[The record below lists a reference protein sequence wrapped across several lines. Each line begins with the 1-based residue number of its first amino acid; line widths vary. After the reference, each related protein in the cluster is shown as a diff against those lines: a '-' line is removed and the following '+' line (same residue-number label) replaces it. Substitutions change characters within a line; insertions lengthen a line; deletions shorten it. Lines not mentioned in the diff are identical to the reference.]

1 MININLL
8 KDKLVDK
15 YKNKMRNFLLF
26 LSTLACW
33 APTWYLIKFQFG
45 VVDPLVSV
53 FYRFLFAS
61 LILFIILR
69 FNKKKLFF
77 SIRDHSWFLIF
88 GISLFSLNYIFFYL
102 ANTYLISGIVTIA
115 FSSILIMNILGEK
128 FYFGVSSSKQ
138 TWLAAL
144 IGIVGIFIIF
154 HNELS
159 TFKWNNSIHL
169 GIALSFI
176 ATFWASTG
184 NMIHQRNFNYKIP
197 FFPSLAYGM
206 FYGSLFTLAI
216 AKIRGAALVF
226 DYSTTYIFSLLYLIL
241 FGSVFGFY
249 LYLSLLERI
258 GSARAGYIGVIMPIA
273 ALTIST
279 IFEGLEW
286 NQNLIFGLPILI
298 LGCILI
304 LNQKSKN
311 RVKQ

>member
-1 MININLL
+1 
-8 KDKLVDK
+8 
-15 YKNKMRNFLLF
+15 MRNFILF

-45 VVDPLVSV
+45 VVDPLISI

-61 LILFIILR
+61 IILFIILI

-77 SIRDHSWFLIF
+77 SINDHFWFLIF
-88 GISLFSLNYIFFYL
+88 GITLFSLNYIFFYL

-128 FYFGVSSSKQ
+128 IYFGISSSKQ
-138 TWLAAL
+138 TWFAAAL
-144 IGIVGIFIIF
+144 GLLGIFVIF
-154 HNELS
+154 QNELI
-159 TFKWNNSIHL
+159 TFRWNDSVHL

-184 NMIHQRNFNYKIP
+184 NMLHQRNFNNKIP
-197 FFPSLAYGM
+197 FFASFAYGM
-206 FYGSLFTLAI
+206 LYGSLFTLVI
-216 AKIRGAALVF
+216 AKFRGAELVF
-226 DYSTTYIFSLLYLIL
+226 DYSTSYIFSLLYLIT
-241 FGSVFGFY
+241 FGSILGFY
-249 LYLSLLERI
+249 LYLSLLDRI
-258 GSARAGYIGVIMPIA
+258 GSARAGYIGVIMPIV

-298 LGCILI
+298 LGCVLI
-304 LNQKSKN
+304 LNQKAKAT
-311 RVKQ
+311 VK

>member
-1 MININLL
+1 
-8 KDKLVDK
+8 
-15 YKNKMRNFLLF
+15 MRNFLLF

-226 DYSTTYIFSLLYLIL
+226 
-241 FGSVFGFY
+241 GFY

>member
-1 MININLL
+1 
-8 KDKLVDK
+8 
-15 YKNKMRNFLLF
+15 MRNFLLF
-26 LSTLACW
+26 LSTLLCW

-61 LILFIILR
+61 IILFIILI
-69 FNKKKLFF
+69 FTKKKLFF
-77 SIRDHSWFLIF
+77 SLFDHSWFLIF

-102 ANTYLISGIVTIA
+102 ANTYLISGVVTIA

-128 FYFGVSSSKQ
+128 VYFGVNSSKQ

-144 IGIVGIFIIF
+144 IGVFGIFIIF
-154 HNELS
+154 QNELT
-159 TFKWNNSIHL
+159 TFKWNNSVHL
-169 GIALSFI
+169 GIVLSFV

-206 FYGSLFTLAI
+206 LYGSLFTLVVS
-216 AKIRGAALVF
+216 KIRGAELIF

-286 NQNLIFGLPILI
+286 KQNLVFGLPILI

-304 LNQKSKN
+304 LNQKTKGY
-311 RVKQ
+311 VKK